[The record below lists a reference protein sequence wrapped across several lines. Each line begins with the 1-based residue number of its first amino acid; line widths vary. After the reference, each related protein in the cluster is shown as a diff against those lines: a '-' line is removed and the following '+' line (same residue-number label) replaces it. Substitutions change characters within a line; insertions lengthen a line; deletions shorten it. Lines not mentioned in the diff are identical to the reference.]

1 MQLEVKERCSL
12 TCDIEEFTLSSP
24 TGVALPQAHAG
35 AHLTLKTPSGA
46 SRRYSLVYPNAEPS
60 SYTIAVKREQNSRG
74 GSASMHDEAAV
85 GLCLEVEAPQNDFA
99 LVAAQPSLLVAGGI
113 GVTPIVSM
121 AQHLAAEGVPF
132 RVIYCTRSRA
142 QSAYVELL
150 EALCGDRLLVHHD
163 DGQAEQVFDFWDTFA
178 EPTTEHVY
186 CCGPASLMEE
196 VKAVSGHWPDGRIH
210 FEDFKPIEVVRQ
222 DDTPFVVDLNR
233 SSRSIKVPAN
243 RSVLEAIRDA
253 GMVLAS
259 SCESGTCGTCKSVY
273 LEGEVDHRDMVLMDE
288 EKADHIMICVSRAR
302 GERLV
307 LDL

>member
-1 MQLEVKERCSL
+1 
-12 TCDIEEFTLSSP
+12 
-24 TGVALPQAHAG
+24 
-35 AHLTLKTPSGA
+35 
-46 SRRYSLVYPNAEPS
+46 
-60 SYTIAVKREQNSRG
+60 
-74 GSASMHDEAAV
+74 
-85 GLCLEVEAPQNDFA
+85 
-99 LVAAQPSLLVAGGI
+99 
-113 GVTPIVSM
+113 
-121 AQHLAAEGVPF
+121 
-132 RVIYCTRSRA
+132 
-142 QSAYVELL
+142 
-150 EALCGDRLLVHHD
+150 
-163 DGQAEQVFDFWDTFA
+163 
-178 EPTTEHVY
+178 
-186 CCGPASLMEE
+186 MEE

-233 SSRSIKVPAN
+233 SGRSITVPAN